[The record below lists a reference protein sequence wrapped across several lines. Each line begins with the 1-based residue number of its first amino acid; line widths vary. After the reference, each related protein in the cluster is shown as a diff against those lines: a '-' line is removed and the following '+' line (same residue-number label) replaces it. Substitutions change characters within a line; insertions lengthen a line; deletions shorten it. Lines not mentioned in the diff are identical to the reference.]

1 MVSPSRRA
9 EDQVT
14 KRWRGGPWESDRM
27 ASGTGTAAVPLAS
40 RRRRH
45 RSVVAVLAVL
55 AVLVLLRL
63 WVLEPLW
70 VSSSSMEPTIP
81 EGSVVLLY
89 RHAEPVP
96 GSLVSFANPSGTG
109 TVLKRVVAVGGQTV
123 AIEDA
128 RLVVDGAAVPEPF
141 VDHSRIDGTY
151 FGPVTVPDGHVFVMG
166 DNRAASIDSREFG
179 PLPVDEIRA
188 TVVWPTAPSE

>member
-1 MVSPSRRA
+1 
-9 EDQVT
+9 
-14 KRWRGGPWESDRM
+14 M
-27 ASGTGTAAVPLAS
+27 ASRTGTAAAPLAA

-45 RSVVAVLAVL
+45 RSIAAVLAVL
-55 AVLVLLRL
+55 AVLVVLRL

-96 GSLVSFANPSGTG
+96 GSLVSFANPSGPG
-109 TVLKRVVAVGGQTV
+109 TMLKRVVAVAGQTV

-151 FGPVTVPDGHVFVMG
+151 FGPVTVPGGHVFVMG
-166 DNRAASIDSREFG
+166 DNRAASIDSRKFG
-179 PLPVDEIRA
+179 PLPVAEIRA
-188 TVVWPTAPSE
+188 TVVWPAVP